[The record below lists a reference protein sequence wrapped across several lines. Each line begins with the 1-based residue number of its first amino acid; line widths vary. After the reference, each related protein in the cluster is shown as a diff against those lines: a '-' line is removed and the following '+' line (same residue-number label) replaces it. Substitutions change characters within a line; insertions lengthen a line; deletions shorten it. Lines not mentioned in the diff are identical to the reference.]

1 MPLPNPMTGLIS
13 KVQYKHKKYKLKIR
27 LQNKGTKTKT
37 KKKQIKTG
45 GNKRIKANIAHM
57 EITGIVEYL
66 Y

>member
-27 LQNKGTKTKT
+27 LQNKGTKTK

-45 GNKRIKANIAHM
+45 GNKRIKANIAQM

>member
-1 MPLPNPMTGLIS
+1 MPLSNPMTGLIS

-27 LQNKGTKTKT
+27 LQNKGTK
-37 KKKQIKTG
+37 KKANQTG